1 MARITNN
8 KVFNRQNCKNT
19 TMKLDPRIAFLKEPI
34 VIIAIAIII
43 LITAIS
49 HPEFV
54 FKYFVK

>member
-1 MARITNN
+1 
-8 KVFNRQNCKNT
+8 
-19 TMKLDPRIAFLKEPI
+19 MKLDPRIAFLKEPI

-54 FKYFVK
+54 VKYFVK

>member
-1 MARITNN
+1 
-8 KVFNRQNCKNT
+8 
-19 TMKLDPRIAFLKEPI
+19 MKLDPRLQFLKDPI

-54 FKYFVK
+54 VKYFVK

>member
-1 MARITNN
+1 
-8 KVFNRQNCKNT
+8 
-19 TMKLDPRIAFLKEPI
+19 MKLDPRLQFLKEPI

-54 FKYFVK
+54 VKYFVK